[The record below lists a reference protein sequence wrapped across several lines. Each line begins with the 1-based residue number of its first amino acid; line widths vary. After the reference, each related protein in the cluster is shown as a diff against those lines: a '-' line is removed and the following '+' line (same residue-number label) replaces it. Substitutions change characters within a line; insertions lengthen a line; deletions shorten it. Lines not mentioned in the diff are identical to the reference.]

1 MSTELADEDL
11 EHVSPEEFIQLAIA
25 AIKAS
30 NISECK
36 AAMYYCVPCLTVQGH
51 RKDFLL
57 DRKAS
62 LISALTLPQQDVLNE
77 WVKVMGKRGF
87 PLTLNVIG
95 TYTSKITGA
104 SVSATW
110 AKHFKECNLDLK
122 VKWATGLE
130 ECHARALN
138 PAAVHECFSLLI
150 GVIDQYDIKFENIYD
165 PRHCGL
171 RSEDDMSEVIR
182 PLGKIKAVECSRKLV

>member
-1 MSTELADEDL
+1 
-11 EHVSPEEFIQLAIA
+11 
-25 AIKAS
+25 
-30 NISECK
+30 
-36 AAMYYCVPCLTVQGH
+36 
-51 RKDFLL
+51 
-57 DRKAS
+57 
-62 LISALTLPQQDVLNE
+62 VLNE
-77 WVKVMGKRGF
+77 WVKVRVQVPFFFHSNNFKVMGKRGF
-87 PLTLNVIG
+87 PLTLDVIG

-171 RSEDDMSEVIR
+171 RSEDGSQY
-182 PLGKIKAVECSRKLV
+182 